1 MQNATTTKTKVII
14 KKCRRDQKKFSD
26 FVYTVEEFWGS
37 SHLLATVSWQ
47 SCSGLLQTAWQ
58 AQKGEEGGG
67 GGEGKGKGAPS
78 LTLSPQS
85 PSPFPFLPIPYPFRR
100 LLRRLPLC
108 TQISA
113 KTLCSHQWL
122 ASTVLWHCACSSSVN
137 AAALVLNI
145 HFKYIVKTKGNRMLE
160 DLAFGMFFTSL
171 CRTITAS
178 SRWNFAVSYLT

>member
-1 MQNATTTKTKVII
+1 MQNATTTKTKIII

-58 AQKGEEGGG
+58 AQKGEGR

-108 TQISA
+108 TQIST

-122 ASTVLWHCACSSSVN
+122 ASTVLDHCACSRSVT

-160 DLAFGMFFTSL
+160 DLAFGMFFCVISY
-171 CRTITAS
+171 R
-178 SRWNFAVSYLT
+178 NF

>member
-1 MQNATTTKTKVII
+1 MGLFTLVGYGILTILFRPSVDCVTGAK
-14 KKCRRDQKKFSD
+14 RG
-26 FVYTVEEFWGS
+26 GS
-37 SHLLATVSWQ
+37 
-47 SCSGLLQTAWQ
+47 
-58 AQKGEEGGG
+58 GEK
-67 GGEGKGKGAPS
+67 KGKGAPS

-85 PSPFPFLPIPYPFRR
+85 PSPSPFLPIPYPFRR

-137 AAALVLNI
+137 AAAFVLNI

-160 DLAFGMFFTSL
+160 NLAFGMFFTSL

-178 SRWNFAVSYLT
+178 SR

>member
-1 MQNATTTKTKVII
+1 MGLFTLVGYGILTILFRPSVDCVTGAK
-14 KKCRRDQKKFSD
+14 RG
-26 FVYTVEEFWGS
+26 GS
-37 SHLLATVSWQ
+37 
-47 SCSGLLQTAWQ
+47 
-58 AQKGEEGGG
+58 
-67 GGEGKGKGAPS
+67 GEGKGKGAPS

-85 PSPFPFLPIPYPFRR
+85 PSPSPFLPIPYPFRR

-108 TQISA
+108 TQIST

-122 ASTVLWHCACSSSVN
+122 ASTVLWQCACSSSVN

-145 HFKYIVKTKGNRMLE
+145 YFKYIVKTKGNRMLE

-178 SRWNFAVSYLT
+178 SG

>member
-1 MQNATTTKTKVII
+1 M
-14 KKCRRDQKKFSD
+14 
-26 FVYTVEEFWGS
+26 
-37 SHLLATVSWQ
+37 
-47 SCSGLLQTAWQ
+47 GLFTLVGYGILTILFRPSADCVTG
-58 AQKGEEGGG
+58 AKRGGG
-67 GGEGKGKGAPS
+67 GAGEGKGKGAPS

-100 LLRRLPLC
+100 LLCRLPLC

-171 CRTITAS
+171 CRAITAS
-178 SRWNFAVSYLT
+178 SR

>member
-1 MQNATTTKTKVII
+1 M
-14 KKCRRDQKKFSD
+14 
-26 FVYTVEEFWGS
+26 
-37 SHLLATVSWQ
+37 
-47 SCSGLLQTAWQ
+47 GLFTLVGYGILTILFRPSADCVTG
-58 AQKGEEGGG
+58 AKRGGAGGG
-67 GGEGKGKGAPS
+67 GGGGKGEGAPS

-178 SRWNFAVSYLT
+178 SQ

>member
-1 MQNATTTKTKVII
+1 MGLFTLVGYGILTILFMPSVDCVTGAK
-14 KKCRRDQKKFSD
+14 RG
-26 FVYTVEEFWGS
+26 GS
-37 SHLLATVSWQ
+37 
-47 SCSGLLQTAWQ
+47 
-58 AQKGEEGGG
+58 
-67 GGEGKGKGAPS
+67 GEGKGKGAPS

-85 PSPFPFLPIPYPFRR
+85 PSPSPFLPIPYPFRR

-178 SRWNFAVSYLT
+178 SG

>member
-1 MQNATTTKTKVII
+1 MGLFTLVGYGILTILFRPSVDCVTGAK
-14 KKCRRDQKKFSD
+14 RG
-26 FVYTVEEFWGS
+26 GS
-37 SHLLATVSWQ
+37 
-47 SCSGLLQTAWQ
+47 
-58 AQKGEEGGG
+58 GER
-67 GGEGKGKGAPS
+67 KGKGAPS

-85 PSPFPFLPIPYPFRR
+85 PSPSPFLPIPYPFRR

-178 SRWNFAVSYLT
+178 SG